1 MFPWYRRLRFT
12 GKVWAPSLA
21 LISII
26 AVSSSSAPA
35 QAAASDETA
44 SGTYKAN
51 CAICHADD
59 GSGTPLGIRLHA
71 KDLRSKEVQAK
82 SSEELAQMIRAG
94 KDNMPAF
101 GSRLDNKEIDDLVEY
116 VRTKKLKKN

>member
-1 MFPWYRRLRFT
+1 MFSWYQRLKFT
-12 GKVWAPSLA
+12 GFNSVAPLA
-21 LISII
+21 LISMI
-26 AVSSSSAPA
+26 AVSSSLTPA
-35 QAAASDETA
+35 QAAESGETA
-44 SGTYKAN
+44 SGAYKAN
-51 CAICHADD
+51 CAICHSDD

-82 SSEELAQMIRAG
+82 SSEELAQTIRTG

-116 VRTKKLKKN
+116 IRTKKPKRH